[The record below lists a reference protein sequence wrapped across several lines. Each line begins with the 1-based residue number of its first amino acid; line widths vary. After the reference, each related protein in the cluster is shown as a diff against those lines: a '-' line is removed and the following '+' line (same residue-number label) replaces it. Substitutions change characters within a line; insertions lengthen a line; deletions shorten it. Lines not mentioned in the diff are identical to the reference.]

1 MKSTIR
7 ELWETNVSSLYE
19 SSKVAKRQAPILHEL
34 NESAVSLFAR
44 MTIQDKGLLEK
55 MQDLH
60 SDLSAIEAEESFVR
74 GFLLGERLMVE
85 IAFPSK

>member
-7 ELWETNVSSLYE
+7 ELWETNLSALYE
-19 SSKVAKRQAPILHEL
+19 SSKVAQRQSPILHEL
-34 NESAVSLFAR
+34 NEIEASLFER

-60 SDLSAIEAEESFVR
+60 SDLSTIEAEESFVR
-74 GFLLGERLMVE
+74 GFLLGARLMAE